1 MLKKIDR
8 AAAFIEKETGL
19 FRCPMCHQQ
28 LVAKEK
34 SLICQSGHRFDLSKK
49 GTPYFLKHQIQTDYN
64 QSMFQHRR
72 KLIINGMYQPLIE
85 ILAPDCQKQSVLDVG
100 CGEGS
105 FLAQLAENVDLQPS
119 VGFDISKEGIY
130 LASDYGKNLFWCV
143 ADLTNLP
150 FQNHCFTTVLNIFS
164 PSNYQEFKRVLAPG
178 GKVIKVVPG
187 SQYLKELRQA
197 FYPEDE
203 GKQNYSNEAVVDKFQ
218 ETFTKVTRKSLK
230 YTYDIPENCRL
241 SLLEMSPLE
250 WGVSAENKEK
260 VQKNPLKVITIDLE
274 ILIGE
279 YSS

>member
-8 AAAFIEKETGL
+8 AAAFIQKEPEL

-34 SLICQSGHRFDLSKK
+34 SLICSNGHRFDLSKK

-64 QSMFQHRR
+64 QAMFQHRR
-72 KLIINGMYQPLIE
+72 KLITNGMYQPLIDLLTPE
-85 ILAPDCQKQSVLDVG
+85 CEGERILDVG

-105 FLAQLAENVDLQPS
+105 FLAQLATSAQLKPS

-130 LASDYGKNLFWCV
+130 LASDYAENLFWCV

-150 FQNHCFTTVLNIFS
+150 FQIGSFTSVLNIFS
-164 PSNYQEFKRVLAPG
+164 PSNYQEFKRVLVPG

-187 SQYLKELRQA
+187 SEYLKELRQA
-197 FYPEDE
+197 FYPKDE
-203 GKQNYSNEAVVDKFQ
+203 TKQHYSNEAVVDKFQ
-218 ETFTKVTRKSLK
+218 ETFTKVTRKTLK
-230 YTYDIPENCRL
+230 YIFDIPENCRL

-250 WGVSAENKEK
+250 WGVSPENKAQ
-260 VQKNPLKVITIDLE
+260 VQKNPLKQITIDLE

-279 YSS
+279 FS